1 MTRSARIALV
11 LPLVVAG
18 LALAGCQPGTPV
30 DESPSSAPEPTA
42 TDTSPQPADPV
53 FALPA
58 DCDHIASAATLATV
72 FGLVESRD
80 PADLTRPAPASAT
93 KQLTCSWF
101 AGDVTGGD
109 VIYYA
114 TTQADAEAYLA
125 VVTADGYTCV
135 DALGGTRCDKT
146 TTNAEFGTTG
156 IETVFTRDDTWIY
169 VGTSNLEPA
178 PLLPDIVATAWS
190 A

>member
-1 MTRSARIALV
+1 MTRSARIALI
-11 LPLVVAG
+11 LPLVLSA
-18 LALAGCQPGTPV
+18 LALTACQPGAPAG
-30 DESPSSAPEPTA
+30 ESPSAVPEPTETLA
-42 TDTSPQPADPV
+42 PEEPAGPV
-53 FALPA
+53 FTLPA
-58 DCDHIASAATLATV
+58 DCDHIASGATLASV
-72 FGLVESRD
+72 FGQVQPRD

-114 TTQADAEAYLA
+114 TTQADAQAYLD
-125 VVTADGYTCV
+125 VVSADGYTCV
-135 DALGGTRCDKT
+135 AALDGTRCDKT

-169 VGTSNLEPA
+169 IGTSNLEPA

>member
-1 MTRSARIALV
+1 MTRSARVTLV
-11 LPLVVAG
+11 LPLVLVG
-18 LALAGCQPGTPV
+18 LALTACQPGAPAP
-30 DESPSSAPEPTA
+30 ESPGTDPSPTTSVAPE
-42 TDTSPQPADPV
+42 DPAGPV
-53 FALPA
+53 FTLPA

-72 FGLVESRD
+72 FGQVDQRD

-93 KQLTCSWF
+93 TQLTCSWF

-109 VIYYA
+109 VIYSA

-125 VVTADGYTCV
+125 VVTADGYTCT
-135 DALGGTRCDKT
+135 DALGGTRCDKS

-156 IETVFTRDDTWIY
+156 IETVFTRDDEWIY

-178 PLLPDIVATAWS
+178 PLLPDIVATAWT

>member
-1 MTRSARIALV
+1 MTVRATLAAPLIALG
-11 LPLVVAG
+11 LG
-18 LALAGCQPGTPV
+18 LALTACGPGAPTPQEPGTEP
-30 DESPSSAPEPTA
+30 APTA
-42 TDTSPQPADPV
+42 TTAPEEPAGPV

-72 FGLVESRD
+72 FGEVDPRD

-114 TTQADAEAYLA
+114 TTHADAEAYLA
-125 VVTADGYTCV
+125 VVEADGYACTE
-135 DALGGTRCDKT
+135 ALEGTRCDKT

-156 IETVFTRDDTWIY
+156 IETVFTRDDEWIY
-169 VGTSNLEPA
+169 IGTSNLEPA
-178 PLLPDIVATAWS
+178 PLLPDIVATAW
-190 A
+190 AG

>member
-1 MTRSARIALV
+1 MIRSARATLI
-11 LPLVVAG
+11 LPLVLAG
-18 LALAGCQPGTPV
+18 LALTACGPGFPVSDPAPDPQPTESSTP
-30 DESPSSAPEPTA
+30 PEPA
-42 TDTSPQPADPV
+42 GPV

-58 DCDHIASAATLATV
+58 DCDEIASAATLASV
-72 FGLVESRD
+72 FGMVEPRD

-114 TTQADAEAYLA
+114 TTQAAAEAYLE
-125 VVTADGYTCV
+125 VVAADGYACTE
-135 DALGGTRCDKT
+135 ALEGTRCDRT

-156 IETVFTRDDTWIY
+156 IETVFTRDDEWIY
-169 VGTSNLEPA
+169 IGTSNLEPA

-190 A
+190 S